1 MLPMPPMSP
10 MPLPSSAAVPSSP
23 SGPAFELFR
32 ALPGQARLWLLALDA
47 APEAAVRVRLEQG
60 LAELLGHWRH
70 KGQAYQAVGALLEP
84 QLLAVAE
91 PTLAGQPSGCAI
103 DGMLRRLHRL
113 LAELGL
119 SPVDSER
126 CILVRRGSGLEA
138 IPKAEL
144 QARLDAG
151 ALDADTPLLDL
162 SLYNLADLLAGRLE
176 SPLART
182 WVGRRYGLGA
192 QA

>member
-1 MLPMPPMSP
+1 
-10 MPLPSSAAVPSSP
+10 MPLPSSPAIPPSPTSP
-23 SGPAFELFR
+23 ASPAGPGLGAFQG
-32 ALPGQARLWLLALDA
+32 LPGQARLWLLALDT
-47 APEAAVRVRLEQG
+47 APEATVRARLEQG
-60 LAELLGHWRH
+60 LAALLGQWRH
-70 KGQAYQAVGALLEP
+70 KGQTYQAVGALLEP

-91 PTLAGQPSGCAI
+91 PTLASQPSGCAI

-126 CILVRRGSGLEA
+126 CILVRRGSRLEA

-144 QARLDAG
+144 QACLEART
-151 ALDADTPLLDL
+151 LDADTPLLDL
-162 SLYNLADLLAGRLE
+162 SLYSLADLLAGRLE
-176 SPLART
+176 APLGRT

-192 QA
+192 GA